1 MVQSR
6 MPHSRRELSVSDRAS
21 PESTALSALSRSGS
35 EPRWKVYLGCFLT
48 FGVMG
53 VLLDICMVQQR
64 PWYGVMIM
72 SCMMGLIAVGWA
84 YSCNGHEKLL
94 FVVIPASIIVP
105 VIVDYLLPSQAIS
118 VAIRRGLNPRLF
130 LEVIICTAMFA
141 AGYAL
146 TGLYIRGE
154 ASRHQRLRTE
164 LALAQRIHE
173 TLVPP
178 IVQTMRQVELYGRSD
193 AGSEMGGD
201 LLDVHEADG
210 AVTLFLADVSG
221 HGVAAGVMM
230 GMVKSAIRMRLRSGA
245 DLSALLNDLNEVV
258 CELTRPGMFV
268 TFSCL
273 RFDGTNRVQYSL
285 AGHLPILCVRR
296 GARAVQKLPNDS
308 LPLGVMPE
316 EKFAANT
323 AECGPGDLFVL
334 LTDGLTETM
343 NKSGQLFGD
352 DRIDS
357 ILVANA
363 DRPLAEIHSALL
375 NAVRGHGPQ
384 GDDQTIFLARV
395 RT

>member
-1 MVQSR
+1 
-6 MPHSRRELSVSDRAS
+6 
-21 PESTALSALSRSGS
+21 
-35 EPRWKVYLGCFLT
+35 
-48 FGVMG
+48 MG
-53 VLLDICMVQQR
+53 VLLDICMVQKR
-64 PWYGVMIM
+64 PWHGVFFM
-72 SCMMGLIAVGWA
+72 SCMMGLISVGWA
-84 YSCNGHEKLL
+84 YSCNGHGKLL
-94 FVVIPASIIVP
+94 FLVIPASFIVP
-105 VIVDYLLPSQAIS
+105 MLVDYLFPSQAIS
-118 VAIRRGLNPRLF
+118 VAIRRGLDPRLF
-130 LEVIICTAMFA
+130 LEVIICTVMFA
-141 AGYAL
+141 AGYAC
-146 TGLYIRGE
+146 TVGYIRGE
-154 ASRHQRLRTE
+154 SARHQRLRTE

-178 IVQTMRQVELYGRSD
+178 IAQTIGSVELYGRSD

-201 LLDVHEADG
+201 LLDVHVANG

-230 GMVKSAIRMRLRSGA
+230 GMVKSAIRMRLRTGA
-245 DLSALLNDLNEVV
+245 DLSVLLNDLNEVV

-273 RFDGTNRVQYSL
+273 RFDGTNRVQYAL
-285 AGHLPILCVRR
+285 AGHLPTLCVRR
-296 GARAVQKLPNDS
+296 GARAVEKLPNDS

-343 NKSGQLFGD
+343 NKAGQLFGD

-357 ILVANA
+357 ILLANA
-363 DRPLAEIHSALL
+363 DRPLSEIHSTLL
-375 NAVRGHGPQ
+375 SAVRGHGPQ

-395 RT
+395 LA